1 MTLLDE
7 TPSSGLLQ
15 RVWRNAAFICVALV
29 LVYCVV
35 HAFDPPRLNWG
46 DSMSDYNVMTS
57 GRNFQKYGFLHLH
70 LTPLLLDPAFTRS
83 FEPVFVYT
91 HYPQLPDLMNGVLR
105 TVFHMDS
112 LVQFRF
118 VALAFSFGA
127 LFFIYQLLVAY
138 WARPTAQMALALW
151 VVNPLWIQHADY
163 LHHAPY
169 GAFFGF
175 GSAYLLMRALRD
187 ERRGFLWAS
196 GGFLFFTVIA
206 SYDYWFFAPLLLAM
220 VALAHYRRVA
230 SGALIRTLAFLALF
244 AIAGL
249 AFKIGTN
256 VWGLGGI
263 DAWLRDLRFQF
274 AERGTDKITR
284 TSYGR
289 GVVPTAMGRVE
300 RFFTLL
306 LLPIALFWASLPLL
320 RRRWSSPLINAA
332 SALPNP
338 WWLVVAAFPF
348 LYLFVEIWVAQYYP
362 GLLVLPFYAVACA
375 AFVAVLLATGRSGR
389 LVGAVLFGALLLNSV
404 YEDARFKKA
413 FFEPSTI
420 RTMSAQLDSVAGPGQ
435 QILINHVFDAAYRY
449 YFNRNTVAVVLFP
462 PRVANIALASFADGR
477 QHPRSG
483 GPDGAIFVQHKHI
496 QDELYDKGY
505 YYIFGRSGLWDLG
518 GNPEKHR
525 DVVDVLI
532 TERDSTIMSY
542 VSRMGRKLYDAPDYA
557 IWRILPAAPD
567 SAPALVP

>member
-1 MTLLDE
+1 MKRLAQ
-7 TPSSGLLQ
+7 SAWNNVGF
-15 RVWRNAAFICVALV
+15 VCVALV
-29 LVYCVV
+29 LIYCVV

-57 GRNFQKYGFLHLH
+57 GRNFQKYGFLHLR

-105 TVFHMDS
+105 TAFRMDS

-118 VALAFSFGA
+118 VAMAFSFCS
-127 LFFIYQLLVAY
+127 LFFIYQLLVIY
-138 WARPTAQMALALW
+138 WGRQTAQMALALW
-151 VVNPLWIQHADY
+151 VVNPFWIQHADY

-175 GSAYLLMRALRD
+175 GSVYFLVRALRA
-187 ERRGFLWAS
+187 ERRGLLLAS
-196 GGFLFFTVIA
+196 GAFLFFTVLS

-220 VALAHYRRVA
+220 ATLAHYRRLT
-230 SGALIRTLAFLALF
+230 SGALIRTLAFLAAF

-249 AFKIGTN
+249 LFKIATN
-256 VWGLGGI
+256 AWGLGGI
-263 DAWLRDLRFQF
+263 QAWLHDIRFQF

-289 GVVPTAMGRVE
+289 GVLPTAMGRIE

-306 LLPIALFWASLPLL
+306 LIPIAMFWAALPVA
-320 RRRWSSPLINAA
+320 RRRWQTSFVAAA

-338 WWLVVAAFPF
+338 WWLVAAAFPF

-375 AFVAVLLATGRSGR
+375 AFVALLLGMGRSAR
-389 LVGAVLFGALLLNSV
+389 LVGAVLFVALLFNSV
-404 YEDARFKKA
+404 YENARFKKA
-413 FFEPSTI
+413 FFDPETI
-420 RTMSAQLDSVAGPGQ
+420 RTMGAQLDSVAGPGQ
-435 QILINHVFDAAYRY
+435 QLLINHVFDAAYRY

-462 PRVANIALASFADGR
+462 PRVSNIALASFADGQ
-477 QHPRSG
+477 QHPRSA

-496 QDELYDKGY
+496 RDELYDKGY
-505 YYIFGRSGLWDLG
+505 YYILGRAGLWEWW

-525 DVVDVLI
+525 EVVDQLI
-532 TERDSTIMSY
+532 FERDSTIMAY
-542 VSRMGRKLYDAPDYA
+542 VSQMGRKLYDAPDYA
-557 IWRILPAAPD
+557 IWRVLPAAAD
-567 SAPALVP
+567 SMGNHAP